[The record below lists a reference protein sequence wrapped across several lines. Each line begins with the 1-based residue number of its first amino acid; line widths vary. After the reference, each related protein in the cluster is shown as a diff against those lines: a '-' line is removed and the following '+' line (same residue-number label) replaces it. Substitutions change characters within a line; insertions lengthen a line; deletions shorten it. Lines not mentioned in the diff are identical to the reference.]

1 MGLSDELKAIKAET
15 DARTGENSLQRFI
28 NYVLAHGGEN
38 ASSDFYKE
46 MIKCHYKQRC
56 EDGSADD
63 DVLKFRIE
71 LDIEGSYTK
80 IASESLTGGWFDVEN
95 YRLMSYPKVTC
106 IIPKSEP
113 KDNFKK
119 ISLLSDLADE
129 VNKYADYFGDA
140 VCQKLDGFGYTVSKV
155 KTTGEASSD
164 SEGHSSVIKLVVVV
178 AYKI

>member
-80 IASESLTGGWFDVEN
+80 IASESLTGGWFDVETIVLCLI
-95 YRLMSYPKVTC
+95 RK
-106 IIPKSEP
+106 
-113 KDNFKK
+113 
-119 ISLLSDLADE
+119 LLVLFLNQSQRITSRRFL
-129 VNKYADYFGDA
+129 F
-140 VCQKLDGFGYTVSKV
+140 
-155 KTTGEASSD
+155 
-164 SEGHSSVIKLVVVV
+164 
-178 AYKI
+178 